1 MIEYRDGIRHSCV
14 ENKIIAVARKNYTS
28 VTKQPGLL
36 AFKKGDCIVV
46 EKKDRGDTFVGS
58 VNGRT
63 GSFFANDVEFYSGT
77 WCASDG
83 ALIAWVCI
91 RWSLYNDRT
100 PGVSEAC
107 IRWSLIKG
115 FVFGKW
121 MRWIC
126 CTVVVQH

>member
-1 MIEYRDGIRHSCV
+1 MVEYRDGIRHSCV

-83 ALIAWVCI
+83 VGTMIGQ
-91 RWSLYNDRT
+91 
-100 PGVSEAC
+100 GVSEAC